1 MPSDTAR
8 DATEIEA
15 LVTDRYLETLLAAHA
30 SGADL
35 APAPLEVDPGIRA
48 IAEHLARGL
57 PRLHPSFRFEEALS
71 ARLTA
76 AALAH
81 RLPQAAGAEG
91 VVVPIGGSATPLG
104 PLGPSSPL
112 HDPALAAYLDG
123 GPLDDD
129 PALVRPLLIGGALT
143 SAAISLAGAAYVA
156 WRMRRPATTPM
167 ARAVRAIARSRLA

>member
-1 MPSDTAR
+1 MPPEAAR

-35 APAPLEVDPGIRA
+35 APAPIEVDPGIRA

-91 VVVPIGGSATPLG
+91 VVVPIGGSGGSGGRSARAAASTIPRSRRIWTADRSTTIRHSSG
-104 PLGPSSPL
+104 PCS
-112 HDPALAAYLDG
+112 
-123 GPLDDD
+123 
-129 PALVRPLLIGGALT
+129 
-143 SAAISLAGAAYVA
+143 SAA
-156 WRMRRPATTPM
+156 R
-167 ARAVRAIARSRLA
+167 

>member
-1 MPSDTAR
+1 MPPQAAR

-35 APAPLEVDPGIRA
+35 APAPIELDPGIRA
-48 IAEHLARGL
+48 MAEHLARGL

-91 VVVPIGGSATPLG
+91 VVVPIGGSGDPLG
-104 PLGPSSPL
+104 SGGPLD
-112 HDPALAAYLDG
+112 DPALAAYLDG